1 LAHLNVDVII
11 SGNTAALLAL
21 QKATQTIPIV
31 MAGPGDPLAVGL
43 VDSLA
48 RPGGNITGLTLMGR
62 ELSGKRL
69 ELLKEVVPKLA
80 RVTVLSNPDNPAVV
94 LALQETQAAAQML
107 DLTPQYVDMREPRDL
122 DRTLAATIR
131 EHPDAL
137 ALLQDS
143 MINSQRARIAAFAV
157 EHRLPSISPFRDFAE
172 AGGLMAYGASVPD
185 GYRRA
190 VGYIDK
196 ILRGTKP
203 ANLPVEQ
210 PTKFDLVLNLKTA
223 KAIGLTIPGSFQL
236 RADEV
241 IE

>member
-1 LAHLNVDVII
+1 VTRWPWAW
-11 SGNTAALLAL
+11 
-21 QKATQTIPIV
+21 
-31 MAGPGDPLAVGL
+31 LAVWLGQ
-43 VDSLA
+43 A
-48 RPGGNITGLTLMGR
+48 ATGLSLMGR

-107 DLTPQYVDMREPRDL
+107 DLTLQYVDMRHPDDL
-122 DRTLAATIR
+122 DEALSVTVR
-131 EHPDAL
+131 ERPDAL
-137 ALLQDS
+137 VLLQDS

-157 EHRLPSISPFRDFAE
+157 KHRLPSISPFREFAE
-172 AGGLMAYGASVPD
+172 AGGLMAYGASVLD
-185 GYRRA
+185 THRRA

-203 ANLPVEQ
+203 ADLPVEQ

-223 KAIGLTIPGSFQL
+223 KAIGLTIPESFQL
-236 RADEV
+236 LADEV
-241 IE
+241 TQ